1 MTQSLNP
8 RKYWSVLQ
16 TRLKEERS
24 VLATI
29 CSQLKMCSNSAKS
42 ENMNNITGTLINY
55 YFHCQTQCWLH
66 ANRLNLEDNSEDV
79 RIGKVLHE
87 IKEEKSKQTEIKI
100 DNIKIDRI
108 TKEYLV
114 EFKKSDSDPKAV
126 KWQVLLY
133 LFKLKQ
139 KGIEKKGK
147 IEYHE
152 KNKDT
157 KTEILELDEQ
167 NEKELLEVLE
177 NIQNLI
183 LNSIPPM
190 PKFENKCKKCAYYE
204 YCFI

>member
-1 MTQSLNP
+1 
-8 RKYWSVLQ
+8 
-16 TRLKEERS
+16 
-24 VLATI
+24 
-29 CSQLKMCSNSAKS
+29 
-42 ENMNNITGTLINY
+42 MNTSKITGTLINY
-55 YFHCQTQCWLH
+55 YFHCPTQCWLH

-100 DNIKIDRI
+100 DNIKVDRI

-114 EFKKSDSDPKAV
+114 EFKKSDSDPEAV

-133 LFKLKQ
+133 LYKLRQ
-139 KGIEKKGK
+139 KGIEKLGK

-152 KNKDT
+152 KSKDT
-157 KTEILELDEQ
+157 KMQIVELDEE
-167 NEKELLEVLE
+167 NEKELLSVLE
-177 NIQNLI
+177 KIEHLI
-183 LNSIPPM
+183 ALPTPPT